1 MNASLFSADRITHVK
16 IVIIAL
22 VAAIVVVTVGIN
34 ARITEPGPVTARIWS
49 NDTVVKAGK
58 ATNVSIRDDFVI
70 R

>member
-1 MNASLFSADRITHVK
+1 MNATIFSADRITHVK

-34 ARITEPGPVTARIWS
+34 ARSIETGPVTARIWS
-49 NDTVVKAGK
+49 DGPVVKAGK
-58 ATNVSIRDDFVI
+58 AINFSVRDDPII